1 MFHVTPVENLG
12 SILSTGLQP
21 RIGERSLELGE
32 PVPRIYLFP
41 TLRDCNDALSQWLG
55 DWFND
60 LEEEEGKPMDLAVI
74 EIDPAY
80 LSDKSME
87 SEVPW
92 ETSIADVIPP
102 DAIVRVMTEYEV
114 GRESAELTA

>member
-1 MFHVTPVENLG
+1 M
-12 SILSTGLQP
+12 
-21 RIGERSLELGE
+21 
-32 PVPRIYLFP
+32 PRIYLFP

-55 DWFND
+55 DWFNEQEQ
-60 LEEEEGKPMDLAVI
+60 LEGEPVELVVI
-74 EIDPAY
+74 QIDPAY

-102 DAIVRVMTEYEV
+102 EAIVRVMTEYEV
-114 GRESAELTA
+114 GRESAEFAA